1 MKTSAAKYAGD
12 RPAAIVVIVALVLIQ
27 TYRVA
32 ALGVAQD
39 ALTASGSPAWFFPG
53 LADFAF
59 GMTAPFVGLLLYQL
73 AGLGVW
79 VGGLVWLSLSLFD
92 FIDGFATNLAVGPP
106 PGLGASPSDAAV
118 VLLIWIAIDV
128 VAIALLCRPIVRAYF
143 VRSSQ
148 AVDSA

>member
-1 MKTSAAKYAGD
+1 MKTSSLKYAGD

-39 ALTASGSPAWFFPG
+39 ALTASGSSAWFFPG

-73 AGLGVW
+73 PRLGVW
-79 VGGLVWLSLSLFD
+79 AGGLVWLSLSLFD

-148 AVDSA
+148 VVGSS